1 MTQQPQV
8 SNLRCEYRSNLL
20 GIDVAQPRLSWQLQS
35 DGRGARQTAYQIL
48 VASSPEQLADNQ
60 GDLWDSGKVET
71 DQSIQVAYAGS
82 KLGSG
87 QRAWWTVRVWD
98 QDGQASDY
106 AEPAWWEMGLLD
118 RADWTGQWIGG
129 PLAGGKHTSSPAPFL
144 RAQFTLDK
152 PVAQARLYIT
162 ALGLYEPHLNG
173 QIVGE
178 DVLMPGW
185 TDYNK
190 RVRYQV
196 YDVAAQLRQGENAL
210 GAILGDGWYCG
221 NVAWYGRENYGDR
234 PKLLAQLAITFEDG
248 STQTVAT
255 DEQWKVAYGPILESD
270 MLMGESYDARR
281 ELTGWD
287 AAGFDDADWWTATT
301 FPGSD
306 AALEATNGPPIRRQE
321 QLRPQDIR
329 KMPAHRGP
337 IWIVDMGQNMVGW
350 VRLRVSGPAGTT
362 VQLRYAEVL
371 NPDGT
376 IYTTNLRAARNT
388 DYYTLK
394 GAGEEV
400 WEPHFLFH
408 GFRYVEL
415 IGVPGEV
422 TEDTLTG
429 IVVHSDMPRT
439 GTFAC
444 SDPLINQLQHNIEW
458 GQKGNFVDVPTDCPQ
473 RDERLGWTGDAQV
486 FIRTAAWNR
495 DVAGFFTKWLKDL
508 EDAQAENGAYPK
520 VAPAISPRDADGG
533 PAWSDAGTICPW
545 TIYTCYGD
553 TRIIEQQ
560 YDSMK
565 RFVDFMNATSRD
577 GLRNYPGYEGW
588 QGFGD
593 WLALDGS
600 TDRFGITPKD
610 LIGTA
615 FFSYSARLLARMA
628 SVIGREEDAAR
639 YNGLADMSRD
649 AFQKHYVTHDG
660 LIAGGTQTCYVLAL
674 HFDLLPEQ
682 ARATA
687 LEALVSDIERRGMH
701 LSTGFVGTPY
711 ISRVLSDNGRADVA
725 YALLHQTTWPSWLYS
740 VTQGATTIWERW
752 DGWTHDKGFQD
763 PSMNS
768 FNHYAYGAIGEWMY
782 AVVAG
787 IDADP
792 QQPGYRHIIMRPQP
806 GGGLTNVAADI
817 QSVYGRIGSAWQVR
831 DGTFTWQIT
840 VPANTSATVYVP
852 AADGADVRE
861 GDGTAEQASGVR
873 FLRREGNAAVY
884 EVGAGTYQFTSQMPA
899 V

>member
-1 MTQQPQV
+1 MTQQLHV
-8 SNLRCEYRSNLL
+8 GNLRCEYRSNPL
-20 GIDVAQPRLSWQLQS
+20 GIDVAEPRLSWQLQS
-35 DGRGARQTAYQIL
+35 DERGARQTAYQVL
-48 VASSPEQLADNQ
+48 VASSPEKLADGQ
-60 GDLWDSGKVET
+60 GDLWDSGKINS

-87 QRAWWTVRVWD
+87 QRAWWTVRRWG

-106 AEPAWWEMGLLD
+106 AEPAWWEIGLLD
-118 RADWTGQWIGG
+118 RADWAGQWIGG
-129 PLAGGKHTSSPAPFL
+129 PLAGGKHSSSPSPFL
-144 RAQFTLDK
+144 RTQFTLDK

-196 YDVAAQLRQGENAL
+196 YDVGAQLQQGENAL

-221 NVAWYGRENYGDR
+221 NVAWYGRQNYGDR
-234 PKLLAQLAITFEDG
+234 PQLLAQLAITFEDG

-281 ELTGWD
+281 ELSGWD
-287 AAGFDDADWWTATT
+287 AAGFDDASWWSATA
-301 FPGSD
+301 FPDNG
-306 AALEATNGPPIRRQE
+306 AALEATDGPPIRRQE
-321 QLRPQDIR
+321 QLRPQSIR
-329 KMPAHRGP
+329 ELSEYHGSN
-337 IWIVDMGQNMVGW
+337 WIVDMGQNMVGW

-362 VQLRYAEVL
+362 VRLRYAEVL

-394 GAGEEV
+394 GEGEEV

-415 IGVPGEV
+415 NSFPGEV
-422 TEDTLTG
+422 TEDTVTG

-495 DVAGFFTKWLKDL
+495 NVAGFFTKWLKDL

-520 VAPAISPRDADGG
+520 FAPILSPRDADGG

-565 RFVDFMNATSRD
+565 RFVEFMNDTSRD

-600 TDRFGITPKD
+600 VDRFGITPKD

-639 YNGLADMSRD
+639 YNGLADKARD
-649 AFQKHYVTHDG
+649 AFQKHYVTPDG

-674 HFDLLPEQ
+674 YFDLLPEQ

-687 LEALVSDIERRGMH
+687 LEALVSDIKRRGMH

-711 ISRVLSDNGRADVA
+711 LTRVLSDNGRADVA
-725 YALLHQTTWPSWLYS
+725 YALLHQQTWPSWLYS

-792 QQPGYRHIIMRPQP
+792 EQPGYRHIIMRPQP

-817 QSVYGRIGSAWQVR
+817 ESVYGRVGSAWQLR
-831 DGTFTWQIT
+831 DGAFTWQIT
-840 VPANTSATVYVP
+840 VPANASATVYVP

-861 GDGTAEQASGVR
+861 GDETADKASGVR

-884 EVGAGTYQFTSQMPA
+884 EVGSGTYQFISQLPA
-899 V
+899 